1 MRPGWF
7 CDKFRQIWV
16 FGFHKIIPRW
26 KINSIVFAPPC
37 LGVQSWTCP
46 ISSNRQIPC
55 DDGCWNSK
63 LFLYRPRTSLMT
75 QTDGGGSPARHLK
88 CPNLVGFGPSLSSSL
103 SQLVWGELSLEIV
116 LSGQVSQVSGF
127 ISNYVCLVA
136 DVNLGDD
143 CEDDT
148 ETSVDR
154 EEPTHLYDD
163 NNMILTIL
171 VTSWISR
178 LRWQWHLLLRC
189 FDGSRINWELIIRR
203 NY

>member
-7 CDKFRQIWV
+7 CNKFRQIWV

-37 LGVQSWTCP
+37 LGVQSWSCP
-46 ISSNRQIPC
+46 ISSNRQMPC

-116 LSGQVSQVSGF
+116 FLARSVGF
-127 ISNYVCLVA
+127 YIKLCLFSCWCKSCWW
-136 DVNLGDD
+136 LWGWHGDK
-143 CEDDT
+143 C
-148 ETSVDR
+148 
-154 EEPTHLYDD
+154 
-163 NNMILTIL
+163 
-171 VTSWISR
+171 
-178 LRWQWHLLLRC
+178 WQGGAHPPVW
-189 FDGSRINWELIIRR
+189 W
-203 NY
+203 